1 MKKGFKLN
9 QHGLFE
15 RRTGKKVAGKTEE
28 EIYHA
33 LGRPWKKPEER

>member
-1 MKKGFKLN
+1 MPKFRHVIKKGK
-9 QHGLFE
+9 
-15 RRTGKKVAGKTEE
+15 RVAGKTEE